1 MSGNNKDAGMIRG
14 RKKTATTVIRVVL
27 GLLFVFSGLI
37 KLNDPLGLVFKIEEY
52 FSAGIFDI
60 SVSPS
65 FVVDMAGMLITL
77 EIILGAILLMGR
89 FKTFA
94 LWTLLA
100 LNAGFTF
107 LTFYS
112 AVTGNVSDCGC
123 FGEAIKLSPW
133 VSFSK
138 NIVILAAVIVLI
150 MWQRF
155 IKPSVGF
162 RKSMSVIA
170 LIFAFSL
177 AVMYYV
183 LRYEPIVDF
192 RPYKVGVDI
201 KKSMELPTGENT
213 PIFEHV
219 WTYQVDGKKKKFTD
233 EEEPWNI
240 PDAQFV
246 SRDTRLVSGKLP
258 EITDFS
264 VMAPDGQD
272 ITDSLL
278 AMDRVLLIT
287 CFNMAES
294 KAEKWKA
301 INAYVARKGIPVYLL
316 SNTDNNIYIEEFG
329 IEIPVCFTDPV
340 TLKTI
345 MRANPGVVELKN
357 GVIVSKRSCYDLH
370 D

>member
-1 MSGNNKDAGMIRG
+1 MIRG

-52 FSAGIFDI
+52 FSAGVFNI

-65 FVVDMAGMLITL
+65 FVVDMAGALITL

-112 AVTGNVSDCGC
+112 AVTGSVSDCGC

-133 VSFSK
+133 VSFAK
-138 NIVILAAVIVLI
+138 NIVILVAVVVLI

-155 IKPSVGF
+155 IKPGVGF

-177 AVMYYV
+177 AVIYYV

-201 KKSMELPTGENT
+201 KKAMELPVGDKA
-213 PIFEHV
+213 PVFEHV
-219 WTYQVDGKKKKFTD
+219 WTYLVDGKKKKFTD
-233 EEEPWNI
+233 EQEPWNI

-258 EITDFS
+258 EITGFS

-278 AMDRVLLIT
+278 AMDHVLLVS
-287 CFNMAES
+287 CFNMAETE
-294 KAEKWKA
+294 ADNWKK
-301 INAYVARKGIPVYLL
+301 IDAYVQQKGIDAYLL
-316 SNTDNNIYIEEFG
+316 SNIDNRIYVEEFG
-329 IEIPVCFTDPV
+329 IKMPVCFTDPII
-340 TLKTI
+340 LKTI
-345 MRANPGVVELKN
+345 MRANPGVVELKK

>member
-1 MSGNNKDAGMIRG
+1 MIRG

-52 FSAGIFDI
+52 FSAGVFNI

-65 FVVDMAGMLITL
+65 FVVDMAGALITL

-112 AVTGNVSDCGC
+112 AVTGSVSDCGC

-133 VSFSK
+133 VSFAK
-138 NIVILAAVIVLI
+138 NIVILVAVVVLI

-155 IKPSVGF
+155 IKPGVGF

-177 AVMYYV
+177 AVIYYV

-192 RPYKVGVDI
+192 RPYKVDVDI
-201 KKSMELPTGENT
+201 KKAMELPVGDKA
-213 PIFEHV
+213 PVFEHV
-219 WTYQVDGKKKKFTD
+219 WTYLVDGKKKKFTD
-233 EEEPWNI
+233 EQEPWNI

-258 EITDFS
+258 EITGFS

-278 AMDRVLLIT
+278 AMDHVLLVS
-287 CFNMAES
+287 CFNMAETE
-294 KAEKWKA
+294 ADNWKK
-301 INAYVARKGIPVYLL
+301 IDAYVQQKGIDAYLL
-316 SNTDNNIYIEEFG
+316 SNTDNRIYVEEFG
-329 IEIPVCFTDPV
+329 IKMPVCFTDPV
-340 TLKTI
+340 ILKTI
-345 MRANPGVVELKN
+345 MRANPGVVELKK

>member
-1 MSGNNKDAGMIRG
+1 MIRG

-52 FSAGIFDI
+52 FSAGVFNI

-65 FVVDMAGMLITL
+65 FVVDMAGALITL

-112 AVTGNVSDCGC
+112 AVTGSVSDCGC

-133 VSFSK
+133 VSFAK
-138 NIVILAAVIVLI
+138 NIVILVAVVVLI

-155 IKPSVGF
+155 IKPGVGF

-177 AVMYYV
+177 AVIYYV

-201 KKSMELPTGENT
+201 KKAMELPVGDKA
-213 PIFEHV
+213 PVFEHV
-219 WTYQVDGKKKKFTD
+219 WTYLVDGKKKKFTD
-233 EEEPWNI
+233 EQEPWNI

-258 EITDFS
+258 EITGFS

-278 AMDRVLLIT
+278 AMDHVLLVS
-287 CFNMAES
+287 CFNMAETE
-294 KAEKWKA
+294 ADNWKK
-301 INAYVARKGIPVYLL
+301 IDAYVQQKGIDAYLL
-316 SNTDNNIYIEEFG
+316 SNIDNRIYVEEFG
-329 IEIPVCFTDPV
+329 IKMPVCFTDPV
-340 TLKTI
+340 ILKTI
-345 MRANPGVVELKN
+345 MRANPGVVELKK